1 MTTRIVNG
9 CYYATGRRKSSSA
22 RVFMKEGSGKATIN
36 NRDFKE
42 YFGDHTVWYTKAMKP
57 LKLLLQEGMFDMN
70 ITVKGGGI
78 NGQAGAISLGIAR
91 ALDLFAKKNSPEVSF
106 DEDEETS
113 HEGEQG
119 GEEATVVSTEPE
131 GPLGVE
137 KWHKAIRGAGLL
149 TRDSRRVL
157 RKKVG
162 LVKARKAKQFSKR

>member
-22 RVFMKEGSGKATIN
+22 RVFIKEGSGKAMIN

-57 LKLLLQEGMFDMN
+57 LKLLLQEDMFDLN

-106 DEDEETS
+106 DEEESTEESDEE
-113 HEGEQG
+113 G
-119 GEEATVVSTEPE
+119 TVAVSTEPE